1 MKIKGIDLRKNYKWI
16 GIIITSLMLVFF
28 LKVFIW
34 DAKDI
39 IVKAN
44 GISKGKDIV
53 QAQEKGFKDE
63 LFITILNKSIPALEV
78 NYKKEHKNYKSI
90 KKFFVEKILNFD
102 YQDPKTLFQAQISM
116 LKEADDDLGEDLHGF
131 YEEENS
137 KENSTKDITQQVM
150 KQEDLVIPT
159 QNENSQSKE
168 ETKTANS
175 IVEEPKENVKIISS
189 PIQKPAKLTL
199 DKNNPSIFIY
209 HTHPTESYMPESVG
223 NFHSLNRKY
232 TVRAV
237 ADELTKSLKN
247 KGYKVLHDETLHDY
261 PSYQKSYVR
270 SLETLTNHLNQYPSV
285 KVVFDVHRDAAP
297 NTDTAR
303 ENSYII
309 INGQKVAK
317 FAIVVGMQNENVEK
331 LLVLANYIKAK
342 SDEKYPGLAK
352 KIIPKPYKFNQYN
365 SDYYVLLEMGNTANT
380 IDEAERTAK
389 YLGEIL
395 NEVLEDIKN

>member
-1 MKIKGIDLRKNYKWI
+1 MKIKCIELRKYHKWI
-16 GIIITSLMLVFF
+16 GIIITSVMLILFF
-28 LKVFIW
+28 KAFIW

-44 GISKGKDIV
+44 GLSKGKDIV
-53 QAQEKGFKDE
+53 QAQTRGFKDE
-63 LFITILNKSIPALEV
+63 LFIGILNKSISALEV

-90 KKFFVEKILNFD
+90 KKIIVEKMLNFD
-102 YQDPKTLFQAQISM
+102 YEDPKTLFQAQISM
-116 LKEADDDLGEDLHGF
+116 LKEADDDLGEDMHGS
-131 YEEENS
+131 YEEENPI
-137 KENSTKDITQQVM
+137 KDIN
-150 KQEDLVIPT
+150 QEVITTKSLGMPT
-159 QNENSQSKE
+159 QNENTQAKE
-168 ETKTANS
+168 EVKATNKV
-175 IVEEPKENVKIISS
+175 VEEPKDNVKIISS

-199 DKNNPSIFIY
+199 DKNSPSIFIY

-237 ADELTKSLKN
+237 ADELTKFLQS
-247 KGYKVLHDETLHDY
+247 KGHNVLHEETLHDY

-270 SLETLTNHLNQYPSV
+270 SLDTLTNYLNKYPSL
-285 KVVFDVHRDAAP
+285 KVIFDVHRDAAP
-297 NTDTAR
+297 NTETAR
-303 ENSYII
+303 ENSYVV
-309 INGQKVAK
+309 INGQRVAK
-317 FAIVVGMQNENVEK
+317 FSIVVGMQNPNVEK

-352 KIIPKPYKFNQYN
+352 KIITKPYKFNQYN
-365 SDYYVLLEMGNTANT
+365 SDYYALIEVGNTANT

-395 NEVLEDIKN
+395 SQVLEDIKN